1 MSLISRVLFT
11 PYRRRQCLYLRGADG
26 HLSPW
31 RAPRAASS
39 PSRLLSTSSLGESPT
54 ARVAPCVRPIRRL
67 QRGGLPFSLPPGSL
81 PPGIVSVALT
91 RRTARPCPRC
101 RGSGTV
107 EGRSPLPGFR
117 RAPRSVLPGL
127 SSGSHQRPSGDMP
140 RFACQRAARIVMR
153 ERPGMCKWCRR
164 RDLNPHALADTTP

>member
-1 MSLISRVLFT
+1 MRGGMSLISRVLFT
-11 PYRRRQCLYLRGADG
+11 PPTTSALPVSGGADG

-39 PSRLLSTSSLGESPT
+39 PSRLLSTSGLGESPT

-67 QRGGLPFSLPPGSL
+67 QRGGLPFSLPPGSR

-91 RRTARPCPRC
+91 RRTACPCPRC

-117 RAPRSVLPGL
+117 QAPRSALPGL
-127 SSGSHQRPSGDMP
+127 SSGSCQRPSGDMP
-140 RFACQRAARIVMR
+140 RFACQRAVRVVVR
-153 ERPGMCKWCRR
+153 ERPECVSG
-164 RDLNPHALADTTP
+164 AEGGI